1 MENEKHERI
10 IEIQK
15 HTSFLVEE
23 FEYRLQEAAYKMM
36 IETSLDPEDLDNPGE
51 LAPEDYNEESAL
63 EWDVAT
69 SDWRFITRQLLSTT
83 NELVAEAL
91 DLNRD

>member
-23 FEYRLQEAAYKMM
+23 FEYRLQEAAYEMM
-36 IETSLDPEDLDNPGE
+36 TETSLEPEDLDNPGE

-63 EWDVAT
+63 DWDVAT
-69 SDWRFITRQLLSTT
+69 SDWRFITRQLLAKTCA
-83 NELVAEAL
+83 LVTDSL